1 MKRRENLKIPT
12 SSPQTVNKHII
23 LIYITKYTVNMK
35 KLQKKK
41 GRDLRKLQRE
51 ERIERIKNN
60 KSYVFFSFFIF
71 AINIGK

>member
-35 KLQKKK
+35 KLQKKREGFEEITK
-41 GRDLRKLQRE
+41 GRKDRE
-51 ERIERIKNN
+51 N
-60 KSYVFFSFFIF
+60 KE
-71 AINIGK
+71 